1 MPHDTA
7 ALDQA
12 FAGLVAWNWGAD
24 TAPLTTIDGAV
35 VAAHADAALRAD
47 LERRLV
53 AAVTAAGSR
62 GAREEAC
69 RRLCRVGSAA
79 CVPALAA
86 LLPDRELSHMARFA
100 LERIDAPEAGAVLVK
115 AAEELTG
122 DLRIGAISSLAAR
135 RDAAGVPALVRLLTA
150 DAATTAAAATALGT
164 IATHQA
170 AAALEVAQNA
180 GDPCTP
186 AGAAIADARLACAEA
201 LRAKGDREAALA
213 ILRSLAAAA
222 QGKPAARQIEL
233 AATRGLLACL
243 DSTAS

>member
-12 FAGLVAWNWGAD
+12 FAGLAAWDWGTD
-24 TAPLTTIDGAV
+24 TASLTTIDGAV

-53 AAVTAAGSR
+53 AALHAAGSR
-62 GAREEAC
+62 GAKEEAC

-100 LERIDAPEAGAVLVK
+100 LERIDGPEAGTALVK
-115 AAEELTG
+115 AAEGLSG
-122 DLRIGAISSLAAR
+122 DQRIGALASLAAR
-135 RDAAGVPALVRLLTA
+135 RDAAAMPVLAGLLTA
-150 DAATTAAAATALGT
+150 DEATAAAAATALGA

-170 AAALEVAQNA
+170 AAALEMAQNE
-180 GDPCTP
+180 GDPGTP
-186 AGAAIADARLACAEA
+186 AGAAIADARLACAET
-201 LRAKGDREAALA
+201 LRARGDREAALA
-213 ILRSLAAAA
+213 IMRSLAAVAR
-222 QGKPAARQIEL
+222 GRPAARQIEM
-233 AATRGLLACL
+233 AATRGMLACL
-243 DSTAS
+243 DTSAS